1 MVFRPVRSR
10 IRLLALGCWLLAL
23 QPWRI
28 CMKAQPSRTK
38 KAIPYKTANIST
50 STNASMLPRPISR
63 CGSVYPFKDEMPQ
76 GAFFWTARRSRRHLD
91 CLGGNSAGL
100 ASSSSIGS
108 TTRMVRDR
116 DEVSAGVPCSGGGA
130 GCVLVGGS
138 GSCFGSG
145 AAKEGLTL
153 VAPGH
158 EPLSR

>member
-38 KAIPYKTANIST
+38 KAIPYKTANIPT
-50 STNASMLPRPISR
+50 FTTASMLPRPISH
-63 CGSVYPFKDEMPQ
+63 CGSVYPFQVETPKA
-76 GAFFWTARRSRRHLD
+76 AFPRTTRNNRRHLD
-91 CLGGNSAGL
+91 CLGANSAGM
-100 ASSSSIGS
+100 ASSASVGF
-108 TTRMVRDR
+108 TTRMVRES
-116 DEVSAGVPCSGGGA
+116 DEVSADALGSGGGSS
-130 GCVLVGGS
+130 CVLVGGS
-138 GSCFGSG
+138 AFCPGSG
-145 AAKEGLTL
+145 AATEGLIP